1 MKNLNGITYC
11 IIAILLT
18 AISSIV
24 LFGCGDESVSASTL
38 VEIPERFR
46 GDRVEVFGEISDIE
60 TEGRSLLV
68 ALEVDDKPDLICEFS
83 VDKPPPFQLKEGQ
96 WITIS
101 GKVDIIGEI
110 PILREC
116 RVVV

>member
-1 MKNLNGITYC
+1 MKNLNGITCC

-46 GDRVEVFGEISDIE
+46 GDRVEVFGEISNIE
-60 TEGRSLLV
+60 AEGRSLLV
-68 ALEVDDKPDLICEFS
+68 ALEVDGPDLICEFS
-83 VDKPPPFQLKEGQ
+83 IDKPPPFQLKEGQ

-101 GKVDIIGEI
+101 GKVDIIGER